1 MRLQVQKHQSSNV
14 CDVVSNAFP
23 ASTLQA
29 MQSRQDI
36 LENHGLEIN
45 AAGEYSNNLA
55 SISKFS
61 ELRGFPLK

>member
-45 AAGEYSNNLA
+45 QLVN
-55 SISKFS
+55 IVII
-61 ELRGFPLK
+61 